1 MRLRKVKRPARL
13 GGVVADGESVL
24 RGGLSP
30 EGVFGWPVNPDLL
43 RIIVVLCGDCP
54 PFGMCGCRG
63 LGWGGRRCRPWPAA
77 LRGVPALRS
86 SGAGNVMVFRSLGA
100 RSPRSLPAFPAHP
113 ASPLISLD
121 LSPSPT
127 IFLDCLASPP
137 LSRLPRCIP
146 PLSASLHVSRDL
158 PPAPPP
164 CPRSFPLPFPQ
175 SFPSPFPL
183 RCPSSSCRHHLRES
197 LPSPMTILILL
208 TSPPSPGARA
218 PGGLFPSP
226 SHHASMADP
235 PLREICP
242 PAFRHD
248 RVVGVCVAPL

>member
-24 RGGLSP
+24 RGGLSS

-43 RIIVVLCGDCP
+43 RIIVVLCGDC
-54 PFGMCGCRG
+54 
-63 LGWGGRRCRPWPAA
+63 
-77 LRGVPALRS
+77 
-86 SGAGNVMVFRSLGA
+86 
-100 RSPRSLPAFPAHP
+100 
-113 ASPLISLD
+113 
-121 LSPSPT
+121 
-127 IFLDCLASPP
+127 LASPP
-137 LSRLPRCIP
+137 LSRLPRRIP
-146 PLSASLHVSRDL
+146 PLSASLPFSREI

-183 RCPSSSCRHHLRES
+183 RCPSSSCRHRLREP
-197 LPSPMTILILL
+197 LLSPMTILILL
-208 TSPPSPGARA
+208 TSLPVSGARS
-218 PGGLFPSP
+218 PWGLFPSP

-248 RVVGVCVAPL
+248 REVGVRVAPL